1 MLCASGCSAPGKTPS
16 ARRERSDRRFERCLS
31 TARSAPTATSQG
43 VLAPRERSWC
53 LRHGPGRPAAR
64 ARTGTPTPHV
74 ATKQA
79 DVTALRY
86 PSHAAQADAAAR
98 ATQEGARPALA
109 APSEPTPS
117 CRDPLRPLPVTLHSL
132 SEALEPCSAG
142 ESSISATLKAPHQ
155 KLCCSGAEPVV
166 APPLALSNLR
176 APDPRT
182 GTRFLHARELINTRT
197 SFYKPVLFPC
207 LRPYHAGPAG
217 AIPRGRI
224 RSSPLPDEPRTIK
237 STRSSLSGGRARA
250 PEFAPGPH
258 RYAIVSLCS
267 RPEVRGVVST
277 TAP

>member
-1 MLCASGCSAPGKTPS
+1 MRGVYQATRGGATQTMFHVKRVQRLLDRPRIRPLAGSRRGPRVPTSRSALAPFINTQPGPRDPARAPSATQRHPRGPQGLRFGGEAMLCASGCSALGKTPS

-53 LRHGPGRPAAR
+53 LRHAPGRPAAR

-142 ESSISATLKAPHQ
+142 EPSISATLKAPHQ
-155 KLCCSGAEPVV
+155 KLCCSGAEPLV
-166 APPLALSNLR
+166 PPPR
-176 APDPRT
+176 AVEPSRSRPPYWDPVPSCPRT
-182 GTRFLHARELINTRT
+182 H
-197 SFYKPVLFPC
+197 
-207 LRPYHAGPAG
+207 
-217 AIPRGRI
+217 
-224 RSSPLPDEPRTIK
+224 
-237 STRSSLSGGRARA
+237 
-250 PEFAPGPH
+250 
-258 RYAIVSLCS
+258 
-267 RPEVRGVVST
+267 
-277 TAP
+277 